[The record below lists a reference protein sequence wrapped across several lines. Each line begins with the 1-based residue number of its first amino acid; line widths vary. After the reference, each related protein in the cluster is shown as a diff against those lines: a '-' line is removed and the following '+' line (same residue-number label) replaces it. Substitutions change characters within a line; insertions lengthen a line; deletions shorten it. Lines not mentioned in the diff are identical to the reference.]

1 VKHAYLLIGVVFYGY
16 KNYMFKKFFPLIV
29 LLSIL
34 FTCYFTYSIGL
45 KGDFLFDDY
54 PNLEPLGTYGV
65 IDDFDKVR
73 AFIGSGFAGPTGRP
87 ISLASFLI
95 DANTWP
101 TSPYPFKY
109 TNLLIHLINGLLLC
123 WATLLLLINY
133 AYNQQKAIWVAIL
146 ATALWLLHPYM
157 VSTTLYIVQRMA
169 QLATLF
175 SLVGII
181 SYFKARQAL
190 KTRPIIAYAGM
201 TVAIGLGTILAT
213 YSKENGALLPLL
225 ILIIEFCNPH
235 KRDKPVWQW
244 RAALLWLPSIAIA
257 VVMLRY
263 IDFSANPWPNRNFN
277 QIERLFSE
285 ARIVTEYLYNLYIP
299 QIELRGLYQDG
310 YNISKGLLT
319 PITTLWSILFLS
331 ALLISAFLAR
341 KKFPLFSL
349 SILFFFAAHLIESTT
364 IGLELYFEHRNYL
377 AALFLFLPIA
387 SGLYILREKIDHKLI
402 VLIATILFALLSFF
416 AYERAK
422 LWSNTDELQLY
433 WAKSSPNSP
442 RAQNAIAGMLME
454 QGRVQE
460 ANQFLEQA
468 IQSMPDSALLNLQLL
483 LQKVYAGIATEKD
496 FLDTAQRLK
505 RQPFDAQAIQAI
517 RVLTDYV
524 SDHQISQYADLTL
537 KLIQVMD
544 NNKQYSQFS
553 VYERVSP
560 YLKAKLYLI
569 KQKPNEALVQYEKAL
584 PRYNDVEA
592 GMMMVAELG
601 SAGYTQQ
608 ALVLIEK
615 VKQVYRA
622 QPKSGLKRTKRE
634 YDFEVNR
641 VEEVLRARLQKER
654 LS

>member
-1 VKHAYLLIGVVFYGY
+1 MTKKYLPVFSLYILLIC
-16 KNYMFKKFFPLIV
+16 
-29 LLSIL
+29 
-34 FTCYFTYSIGL
+34 CYTIYLVGL
-45 KGDFLFDDY
+45 KGGFLFDDY
-54 PNLEPLGTYGV
+54 PNLEDLGTYGI
-65 IDDFDKVR
+65 IDSWEKIR
-73 AFIGSGFAGPTGRP
+73 AFVNGGIAGPTGRP
-87 ISLASFLI
+87 ISLVSFLI

-101 TSPYPFKY
+101 ASPYPFKY
-109 TNLLIHLINGLLLC
+109 TNLMTHLLNGLLLC
-123 WATLLLLINY
+123 WATLILLKNY

-181 SYFKARQAL
+181 GYLKARQAL
-190 KTRPIIAYAGM
+190 ATRPVTAYIGM
-201 TVAIGLGTILAT
+201 TAAIGIGTVLAT

-225 ILIIEFCNPH
+225 ILVIEFCNPSQQG
-235 KRDKPVWQW
+235 RPIWQW
-244 RAALLWLPSIAIA
+244 RAVFLWLPSITIA

-277 QIERLFSE
+277 QIERLLSE

-310 YNISKGLLT
+310 YRISKGLLT
-319 PITTLWSILFLS
+319 PVTTLWSILFLS
-331 ALLISAFLAR
+331 VLFISAFLVR
-341 KKFPLFSL
+341 KKIPLFSL
-349 SILFFFAAHLIESTT
+349 SILFFFAAHLMESTT

-387 SGLYILREKIDHKLI
+387 SGLYNLQEKIDPRLVILI
-402 VLIATILFALLSFF
+402 ITVVLAVLSFF
-416 AYERAK
+416 TYERAK

-442 RAQNAIAGMLME
+442 RAQNAIAGMLVE

-468 IQSMPDSALLNLQLL
+468 IQRMPDSALLNLQLL
-483 LQKVYAGIATEKD
+483 LQKVYVGIVTEQD

-505 RQPFDAQAIQAI
+505 RQPFDAQAVQAI
-517 RVLTDYV
+517 RVLTEYV
-524 SDHQISQYADLTL
+524 SDHQISEYADLTL
-537 KLIQVMD
+537 NLIQAMD
-544 NNKQYSQFS
+544 NNKQYSRFS

-569 KQKPNEALVQYEKAL
+569 KQQPNEALAQYLIAL

-601 SAGYTQQ
+601 SAGYTQH
-608 ALVLIEK
+608 ALMLLEK
-615 VKQVYRA
+615 VKVVY
-622 QPKSGLKRTKRE
+622 QHQTKLQRTKRE
-634 YDFEVNR
+634 YDFEVKR
-641 VEEVLRARLQKER
+641 VEEILRK
-654 LS
+654 